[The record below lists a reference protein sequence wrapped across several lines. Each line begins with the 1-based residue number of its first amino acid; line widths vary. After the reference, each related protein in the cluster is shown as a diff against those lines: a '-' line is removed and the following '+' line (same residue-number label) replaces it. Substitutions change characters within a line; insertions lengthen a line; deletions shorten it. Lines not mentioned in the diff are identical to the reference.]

1 MEQLGLSFSVVV
13 NKVEEDIQEVVTP
26 ARLVE
31 LLSMRKAEKAAEE
44 LTEGLVIASDTI
56 VVWKERIMGK
66 PGNRQDA
73 MDMLGCLQGDQHSVF
88 SGLAVL
94 DVKTGKSH
102 LSWEET
108 KVFFRVA
115 TAEEIE
121 LYVDSGE
128 PFGKAGAYA
137 IQGLGAVFVTGII
150 GCYFNVVGLPVSRLS
165 RVLKDFGVDI
175 LCR

>member
-1 MEQLGLSFSVVV
+1 MEE
-13 NKVEEDIQEVVTP
+13 NIQEIVTP

-44 LTEGLVIASDTI
+44 LPNGLVIASDTV
-56 VVWKERIMGK
+56 VVWKGRIMGK
-66 PGNRQDA
+66 PDSREDA
-73 MDMLGCLQGDQHSVF
+73 MDMLSCLQGDQHSVF

-94 DVKTGKSH
+94 DIKTGKSH

-108 KVFFRVA
+108 KVFFRQA
-115 TAEEIE
+115 STKEIE

-137 IQGLGAVFVTGII
+137 IQGLGAVFVTGIE
-150 GCYFNVVGLPVSRLS
+150 GCYFNVVGLPISKLS

-175 LCR
+175 L